1 MQEILLPLSIIT
13 FQVPDGSSLKTD
25 APSTATEGTADGGT
39 TEETTSGGG
48 GLMSQLPFLLL
59 IGAFFWFVMI
69 APERKRR
76 KKHTAMM
83 AQLSKGDE
91 VVTTSG
97 MYGKIVQIQDQIVTL
112 QVADGVRMRFS
123 LNAVQGI
130 TSGDGTVEPAAAKPG

>member
-1 MQEILLPLSIIT
+1 MQEILLPLSTIT
-13 FQVPDGSSLKTD
+13 FQVPDGSSLSQETQ
-25 APSTATEGTADGGT
+25 TNATEGTAEGGT
-39 TEETTSGGG
+39 TDENTSSGGG
-48 GLMSQLPFLLL
+48 FMGQLPFLLL